1 MPTCLQKLRQP
12 LGELLTGRRDSVA
25 KVTLRQLL
33 EAGTHF
39 GHQTRRWNPKM
50 KKYIY
55 GARNGIYIIDLQK
68 TLRQLRQA
76 SDVVRRIAANGGTFL
91 FVGTKRQA
99 QETIA
104 EEAQRCGMFFV
115 TERWLGGMLTNFTTI
130 RQRIQRLQELERMEA
145 EGQLEVRPKKEAM
158 QLRKER
164 QKLERFLVGIK
175 GMDQLP
181 DALFAIDTR
190 KERIALRE
198 AKRLGIPTIAIV
210 DTNCD
215 PGDVDY
221 VVPGNDEAIRSI
233 RLITATIADAIL
245 EGSQATEPELV
256 AAGRR
261 LENMTTP
268 LAATAQ
274 EPFASAETT
283 AFGAS
288 DTIEDSDDEDS
299 DELA

>member
-1 MPTCLQKLRQP
+1 
-12 LGELLTGRRDSVA
+12 VA
-25 KVTLRQLL
+25 TVTLRQLL

-50 KKYIY
+50 KRYIY

-76 SDVVRRIAANGGTFL
+76 SDMVRRLAADGGTFL

-99 QETIA
+99 QEAVA
-104 EEAQRCGMFFV
+104 EEARRCDMFYV
-115 TERWLGGMLTNFTTI
+115 TERWLGGMLTNFATI
-130 RQRIQRLQELERMEA
+130 RQRIQRLQELEHMEA
-145 EGQLEVRPKKEAM
+145 DGQLDLRPKKEAM
-158 QLRKER
+158 QLRKQR
-164 QKLERFLVGIK
+164 QKLERFLIGIK
-175 GMDQLP
+175 GMDRLP

-221 VVPGNDEAIRSI
+221 VIPGNDEAIRSI
-233 RLITATIADAIL
+233 RLITSTIANAIL
-245 EGSQATEPELV
+245 EGAQAHDPQMLATSRHSQAGGVEAQPAEEEAYAGDEAADV
-256 AAGRR
+256 AVD
-261 LENMTTP
+261 
-268 LAATAQ
+268 LA
-274 EPFASAETT
+274 
-283 AFGAS
+283 
-288 DTIEDSDDEDS
+288 DEGS
-299 DELA
+299 ESQP